1 MTTPQQHRRAI
12 LTMVGATFLWSIA
25 GVFTRHLD
33 SAKSFEV
40 TFWRSFFCALTLI
53 GWFACSGGARGVAG
67 TVAYVRASG
76 RGGAISGLMW
86 AVMFTCF
93 MIALTLTT
101 TANTLIVMSLSPLF
115 ATILAWAILKSPI
128 AMRTWLAIGAALV
141 GMIIMFANQAQGGH
155 GALLGMLIAF
165 GVPVASG
172 INIVTLKK
180 TGAHVDLAP
189 AVLIGALISCALTL
203 PLSLPFAASGKD
215 VFLLAIL
222 GIFQLGIPCVM
233 MVRASAHLSAP
244 EVALLGLLEVLMG
257 PLWSWLGA
265 GEVPAGSTL
274 VGGAIVLAA
283 LVTNEVVPKASA
295 PIALALPQTKTGG
308 TS

>member
-1 MTTPQQHRRAI
+1 MSTTAHQHRRAI

-53 GWFACSGGARGVAG
+53 VWFVYARGVAG

-76 RGGAISGLMW
+76 KGGAISGLMW

-101 TANTLIVMSLSPLF
+101 TANTLIVNSLSPLF
-115 ATILAWAILKSPI
+115 ATILAWAVLKSPI
-128 AMRTWLAIGAALV
+128 ATRTWLAIGAALV
-141 GMIIMFANQAQGGH
+141 GMIIMFANQAQGGQ

-189 AVLIGALISCALTL
+189 AVLIGGLISCAVTL
-203 PLSLPFAASGKD
+203 PLSLPFAASSWD
-215 VFLLAIL
+215 VLLLAIL

-283 LVTNEVVPKASA
+283 LVANELVPKSA
-295 PIALALPQTKTGG
+295 AAALAQTKTGG
-308 TS
+308 MA